1 MENEEAN
8 RARDAAHVWLCLPP
22 PASLAAPDTINP
34 MSDAQFMHRALE
46 LAEKGRYS
54 TSPNPMVGCVI
65 VRDGRVIAEGFHERA
80 GLPHAEIEALT
91 ACHDDPKGATLY
103 VNLEPC
109 SHHGRTPP
117 CADALIAA
125 RIARV
130 VIATEDPN
138 PEIAGAGIER
148 LRNAGAV
155 VEVGLLSDAARR
167 LNEKF
172 LASAA
177 SGRPFV
183 LLKAAI
189 TLDGKLATES
199 RSSKWI
205 TSGEARG
212 RSLAL
217 REEYDAI
224 LVGAGTIAADDPELS
239 RRLGLS
245 TSITPWTRVVVDST
259 GRVPA
264 DARVL
269 RDGGRTLLVTSSP
282 SRIAPSPGLELA
294 PCVAGSWDEAL
305 DASLTELGARGCRSV
320 IVEGGSGIHS
330 ALIRRRLWHK
340 MAIFVAPKLIG
351 GPSAPSLLGGDAVT
365 DLADAW
371 AIRFDS
377 VEPVGPDLLIT
388 AYPE

>member
-1 MENEEAN
+1 MNHEK
-8 RARDAAHVWLCLPP
+8 
-22 PASLAAPDTINP
+22 
-34 MSDAQFMHRALE
+34 FMRRALE
-46 LAEKGRYS
+46 LAEMGRYS

-65 VRDGRVIAEGFHERA
+65 VRDGRVIAEGYHQRA
-80 GLPHAEIEALT
+80 GEPHAEIEALNRAT
-91 ACHDDPKGATLY
+91 EDPAGATLY

-117 CADALIAA
+117 CADALIRAG
-125 RIARV
+125 IARV
-130 VIATEDPN
+130 VVATGDPHDEVAGRGLDRLRAAGIAT
-138 PEIAGAGIER
+138 
-148 LRNAGAV
+148 
-155 VEVGLLSDAARR
+155 EVGLLGEEARK

-172 LASAA
+172 LVSV
-177 SGRPFV
+177 STGRPFV

-199 RSSKWI
+199 RSSRWI
-205 TSGEARG
+205 TSTESRQ

-224 LVGAGTIAADDPELS
+224 LVGAGTIATDDPELT
-239 RRLGLS
+239 RRLGRS
-245 TSITPWTRVVVDST
+245 TSITPWMRVVADAT

-269 RDGGRTLLVTSSP
+269 RDEGHTLLVTSSP
-282 SRIAPSPGLELA
+282 SRIAASPALEVL
-294 PCVAGSWDEAL
+294 SSNSNDWDEAL
-305 DASLTELGARGCRSV
+305 DAALAALAALGYRSV
-320 IVEGGSGIHS
+320 IVEGGSAIHS
-330 ALIRRRLWHK
+330 ILIRRQLWNK
-340 MAIFVAPKLIG
+340 MALFVAPKLIG
-351 GPSAPSLLGGDAVT
+351 GRSAPSLFGGDAVT

-377 VEPVGPDLLIT
+377 VEPVGPDLMIT

>member
-1 MENEEAN
+1 M
-8 RARDAAHVWLCLPP
+8 
-22 PASLAAPDTINP
+22 T
-34 MSDAQFMHRALE
+34 DAQFMHRALE
-46 LAEKGRYS
+46 LAANGRYS

-65 VRDGRVIAEGFHERA
+65 VRDGRAIGEGFHLRA
-80 GLPHAEIEALT
+80 GLPHAEIEALAHCT
-91 ACHDDPKGATLY
+91 EDPAGATLY

-117 CADALIAA
+117 CAEALIDAG
-125 RIARV
+125 IARV
-130 VIATEDPN
+130 VIATGDPH
-138 PEIAGAGIER
+138 PEVAGRGIDRLRAAGI
-148 LRNAGAV
+148 A
-155 VEVGLLSDAARR
+155 VEVGLLGDEARR

-172 LASAA
+172 LFSAA
-177 SGRPFV
+177 TGRPFV
-183 LLKAAI
+183 LLKAAV

-199 RSSKWI
+199 RSSRWI
-205 TSGEARG
+205 TSGEARQ

-224 LVGAGTIAADDPELS
+224 LVGAGTIAADDPELT

-245 TSITPWTRVVVDST
+245 SSITPWLRVVVDAT
-259 GRVPA
+259 GRVPT

-269 RDGGRTLLVTSSP
+269 RDGGPTLLVTSSP
-282 SRIAPSPGLELA
+282 TRIAGSPGLEI
-294 PCVAGSWDEAL
+294 VAGVPDSWDEAV

-330 ALIRRRLWHK
+330 TLIRRKLWHK
-340 MAIFVAPKLIG
+340 MAIFVAPKIVG
-351 GPSAPSLLGGDAVT
+351 GSAAPSLFGGDAVH

>member
-1 MENEEAN
+1 MN
-8 RARDAAHVWLCLPP
+8 
-22 PASLAAPDTINP
+22 
-34 MSDAQFMHRALE
+34 DAQFMHRALE

-65 VRDGRVIAEGFHERA
+65 VRDGRVVAEGFHERA

-91 ACHDDPKGATLY
+91 ACHDDPRGATLY

-117 CADALIAA
+117 CADALIEAGV
-125 RIARV
+125 ARV
-130 VIATEDPN
+130 VVATGDPN
-138 PEIAGAGIER
+138 PEVAGAGIDR
-148 LRNAGAV
+148 LRAAGIV
-155 VEVGLLSDAARR
+155 VEVGLLGDEARK

-172 LASAA
+172 LVSAA
-177 SGRPFV
+177 TGRPFV

-199 RSSKWI
+199 RSSRWI
-205 TSGEARG
+205 TSGEARE

-224 LVGAGTIAADDPELS
+224 LVGAGTIATDDPELT

-245 TSITPWTRVVVDST
+245 TSITPWMRVVVDAT
-259 GRVPA
+259 GRVPVG
-264 DARVL
+264 ARVL
-269 RDGGRTLLVTSSP
+269 HDGGRTLLVTSSP
-282 SRIAPSPGLELA
+282 SRITSSPGLEIVSGV
-294 PCVAGSWDEAL
+294 PDSWDESL

-330 ALIRRRLWHK
+330 ALIRRRLWNK
-340 MAIFVAPKLIG
+340 MAIFVAPKIIG

>member
-1 MENEEAN
+1 MKKRGDLAMLHTP
-8 RARDAAHVWLCLPP
+8 RCAPRHHSSSRLRIQSPP
-22 PASLAAPDTINP
+22 MN
-34 MSDAQFMHRALE
+34 DAQFMHRALE

-65 VRDGRVIAEGFHERA
+65 VRDGRVVAEGFHERA

-91 ACHDDPKGATLY
+91 ACHDDPRGATLY

-117 CADALIAA
+117 CADALIEAGV
-125 RIARV
+125 ARV
-130 VIATEDPN
+130 VVATGDPN
-138 PEIAGAGIER
+138 PEVAGAGIDR
-148 LRNAGAV
+148 LRAAGIV
-155 VEVGLLSDAARR
+155 VEVGLLGDEARK

-172 LASAA
+172 LVSAA
-177 SGRPFV
+177 TGRPFV

-199 RSSKWI
+199 RSSRWI
-205 TSGEARG
+205 TSGEARE

-224 LVGAGTIAADDPELS
+224 LVGAGTIATDDPELT

-245 TSITPWTRVVVDST
+245 TSITPWMRVVVDAT
-259 GRVPA
+259 GRVPVG
-264 DARVL
+264 ARVL
-269 RDGGRTLLVTSSP
+269 HDGGRTLLVTSSP
-282 SRIAPSPGLELA
+282 SRITSSPGLEIVSGV
-294 PCVAGSWDEAL
+294 PDSWDESL

-330 ALIRRRLWHK
+330 ALIRRRLWNK
-340 MAIFVAPKLIG
+340 MAIFVAPKIIG